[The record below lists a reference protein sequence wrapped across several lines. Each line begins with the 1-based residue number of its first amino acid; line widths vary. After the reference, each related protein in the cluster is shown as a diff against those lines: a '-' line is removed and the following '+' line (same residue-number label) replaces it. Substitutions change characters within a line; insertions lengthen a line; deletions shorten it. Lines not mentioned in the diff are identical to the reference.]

1 MSSFRELLPGTLL
14 RHLRRHDDA
23 RGWLS
28 ELFRDDEL
36 PEGFRP
42 AMGYISVTKPGVQRG
57 PHEHREQTDGF
68 AFLSG
73 RFRLTLWEN
82 RPGLEFRKVELD
94 VGEENPVF
102 ITVPPGVVHAYAN
115 VGDSDAFVLNF
126 PDKLYAGW
134 GRSEEVDEIRH
145 EDDPESR
152 FK

>member
-1 MSSFRELLPGTLL
+1 MSNFREVLPGTFL
-14 RHLRRHDDA
+14 RHLRRYEDA

-28 ELFRDDEL
+28 ELFREDEL
-36 PEGFRP
+36 PEGFKP
-42 AMGYISVTKPGVQRG
+42 VMGYISVTKSGVQRG
-57 PHEHREQTDGF
+57 PHEHRKQTDGF

-73 RFRLTLWEN
+73 RFLLTLWEN
-82 RPGLEFRKVELD
+82 RAEREFCKVELE

-102 ITVPPGVVHAYAN
+102 VTIPPGVVHAYRN
-115 VGDSDAFVLNF
+115 VGSDDAFVLNF

-145 EDDPESR
+145 EDDPESP